1 MNISRL
7 LHSKY
12 SAYFISLILGLG
24 LATLFKKACNKK
36 NCMVFKAPSLED
48 IKDKQYKF
56 DDKCYEFTPEAVTCN
71 KSKKI
76 VEFE

>member
-56 DDKCYEFTPEAVTCN
+56 DDKCYKFTPEAVTCN